1 MGNCSTNIQHPG
13 LCFHRNEGLL
23 HPPGEEEHAAEVLVE
38 GKGSVER
45 VVEEGGSH
53 DDQIIPGE
61 EMDSCPLLYPPHLNN
76 PGNSLKT
83 IMTIFVL
90 T

>member
-61 EMDSCPLLYPPHLNN
+61 EMEKQGVLSVDGLTLSSPLLPVALPT
-76 PGNSLKT
+76 S
-83 IMTIFVL
+83 FE
-90 T
+90 